1 MSQYITYADDKIL
14 LNKSRINQQWR
25 QRTKT
30 LSTTESAKQENEQT
44 NWKSSC
50 LPCEVTNLELTNESV
65 QVAARWGM
73 SPQVVNITWR
83 NTMHVPTCLL
93 RILQRISN
101 TTHPYIFPVH
111 TMYKHT
117 YHIYTSYFTEQ
128 SVVMY

>member
-1 MSQYITYADDKIL
+1 VWHYITYAADKIL
-14 LNKSRINQQWR
+14 LKKPRMNEQWMQRI
-25 QRTKT
+25 KT
-30 LSTTESAKQENEQT
+30 LSTTDSSKQENEQT

-50 LPCEVTNLELTNESV
+50 LPCGVTKLELTNESV

-73 SPQVVNITWR
+73 SLQVVNITWR

-101 TTHPYIFPVH
+101 KTHPHIFPAH

-117 YHIYTSYFTEQ
+117 YIIPTGAISLSNQ
-128 SVVMY
+128 L